1 MIEALIDRRVG
12 RNVGR
17 GQGLNVLRTGSFQ

>member
-12 RNVGR
+12 RIVGR
-17 GQGLNVLRTGSFQ
+17 SQGLNVLRTGSFQ